1 MKLVKFFAAI
11 IAAASMFVACE
22 TADDTKKGGEVIIQE
37 FVNVY
42 VNISETDW
50 EKCGVW
56 AWNLEETT
64 INYTGGNWPGQELT
78 QKETI
83 DGVEYY
89 VWTECPKETV
99 GTEIGFIVNNFIG
112 EGDDKKQTAD
122 IKLLVKDGVKVSV
135 SANDEGGY
143 VITIDGEEF
152 IPEEKEEAD
161 LNNIVF
167 EDETYG
173 VIGDFNGWSD
183 DVIMQFVEGWAV
195 ATIEVGYVLDEDG
208 NATDNVAG
216 KFKVRVAGGWDYS
229 FGYDATE
236 EAPLA
241 PVDGTVFTTSF
252 NGMDNDVVVK
262 EAGSYKVEFQIVE
275 DEEENNVGKMKIT
288 KLAAQAE

>member
-50 EKCGVW
+50 AKCGVW
-56 AWNLEETT
+56 AWDLEDGT
-64 INYTGGNWPGQELT
+64 NYTGGAWPGQELT

-89 VWTECPKETV
+89 VWTECPKELV

-112 EGDDKKQTAD
+112 EGDDKRQTAD

-135 SANDEGGY
+135 SANDDGGY

-152 IPEEKEEAD
+152 IVEEPD
-161 LNNIVF
+161 LNNIIF

-173 VIGDFNGWSD
+173 VIGDFNGWAE
-183 DVIMQFVEGWAV
+183 DVIMQLVDGWAV
-195 ATIEVGYVLDEDG
+195 ATIEIGYVLDEDG

-216 KFKVRVAGGWDYS
+216 KFKVRIAGGWDYS

-241 PVDGTVFTTSF
+241 PVNGTVFTTSF
-252 NGMDNDVVVK
+252 NGMDNDVVVE

-288 KLAAQAE
+288 KLAADAE